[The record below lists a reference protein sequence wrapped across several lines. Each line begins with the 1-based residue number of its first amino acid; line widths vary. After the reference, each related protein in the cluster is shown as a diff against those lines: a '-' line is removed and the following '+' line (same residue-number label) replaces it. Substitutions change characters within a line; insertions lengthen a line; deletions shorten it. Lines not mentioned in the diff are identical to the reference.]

1 MLFAMADQGS
11 KEIIV
16 FKSQDG
22 EARIEV
28 TTDYDTVWLSKEQ
41 MAQLFDRDR
50 SVISRHIAN
59 IFNEGELE
67 QKSNVQKMHISGAD
81 KPVEFFNLD
90 VIISVGYRVK
100 SGRGVEFRQW
110 ATKVLKQ
117 YLVEGFALN
126 AARLRNAPGSLLELF
141 KMQIQLWERQELINT
156 EIQDEIKN
164 IGERIMFIEA
174 KITSTDENYFTIAGY
189 CSMNKFPCPL
199 HQAQEW
205 GKAAAVLSRKR
216 NIPTGTAHD
225 ERFGKVR
232 TYHRDILKDVIK

>member
-1 MLFAMADQGS
+1 MFFAMADQGS

-100 SGRGVEFRQW
+100 SGRGVGRDKNSLNLIITYLYPRQPPPHHENRPRP
-110 ATKVLKQ
+110 T
-117 YLVEGFALN
+117 
-126 AARLRNAPGSLLELF
+126 RLPYR
-141 KMQIQLWERQELINT
+141 QL
-156 EIQDEIKN
+156 
-164 IGERIMFIEA
+164 
-174 KITSTDENYFTIAGY
+174 
-189 CSMNKFPCPL
+189 
-199 HQAQEW
+199 
-205 GKAAAVLSRKR
+205 
-216 NIPTGTAHD
+216 
-225 ERFGKVR
+225 
-232 TYHRDILKDVIK
+232 